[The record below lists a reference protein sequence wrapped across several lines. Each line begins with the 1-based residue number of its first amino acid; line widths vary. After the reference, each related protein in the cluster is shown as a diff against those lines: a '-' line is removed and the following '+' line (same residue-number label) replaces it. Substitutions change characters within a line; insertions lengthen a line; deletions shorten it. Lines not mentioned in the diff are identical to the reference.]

1 MAEQIGQ
8 PESPV
13 KTSIKPSTGLLRQRI
28 EVIKGIPGITPEK
41 ARERLSLLGYTPE
54 LCDQMFDRNLGSH
67 ETRALIYIS
76 RGKKSQK
83 LEDVYRK
90 LFPETEEREGQRF
103 PYKREEFT
111 GESISDDWEKIL
123 ADKEKTHWVRGIL
136 CNDGKD
142 KRVIAWTE
150 EEGHGPL
157 SAEVKLSSIV
167 DFTLLTNMAGRNYLE
182 FRPFPEATT
191 EDVDDLATYFKQS
204 AGSQRDSLD
213 IRTGDLTL
221 R

>member
-8 PESPV
+8 PDSPV
-13 KTSIKPSTGLLRQRI
+13 KTSIKPSTGLLGQRI
-28 EVIKGIPGITPEK
+28 EVIKGMPGITPEK

-54 LCDQMFDRNLGSH
+54 LCDQMFERNLGSH

-76 RGKKSQK
+76 RGKKRQK

-123 ADKEKTHWVRGIL
+123 ADSERDHMVKGVLCKGVR
-136 CNDGKD
+136 D

-150 EEGHGPL
+150 EGGHGSL
-157 SAEVKLSSIV
+157 LAEVKLPSVI
-167 DFTLLTNMAGRNYLE
+167 DFTLLTNLNGRNYLE
-182 FRPFPEATT
+182 FRQFPEATT
-191 EDVDDLATYFKQS
+191 EDVENLVNYFKQS